1 MERSFIFIY
10 VCICYCSSNCK
21 IPFYKYILEVIG
33 NSLYAGV
40 LMGFIMAVI
49 FTTVVYLFVSK
60 DINSHGKIL
69 NSEAFMER
77 YFMDSWSGYFLN
89 CS

>member
-1 MERSFIFIY
+1 
-10 VCICYCSSNCK
+10 
-21 IPFYKYILEVIG
+21 
-33 NSLYAGV
+33 
-40 LMGFIMAVI
+40 MGFIMAVI

-60 DINSHGKIL
+60 DINSRGKIL

-77 YFMDSWSGYFLN
+77 SFMDSWSGYFLN